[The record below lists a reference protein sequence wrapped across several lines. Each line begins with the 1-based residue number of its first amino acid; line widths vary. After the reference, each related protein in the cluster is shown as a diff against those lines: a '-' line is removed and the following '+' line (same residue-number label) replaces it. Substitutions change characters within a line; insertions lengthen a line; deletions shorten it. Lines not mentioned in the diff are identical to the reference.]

1 MAIDKDIWESQS
13 QTSEP
18 SKYLSQIKKLLF
30 ILAESRQATVAVST
44 YTVYSKGLES
54 YRIEDIETAI
64 AYFAQQERR
73 EGDTAFPSLG
83 SLVGQVKASKQHRTE
98 AFKQEQYNRERQ
110 HYLDNPHLYVSMKEI
125 TDAVNDR
132 MRHRKVGESI
142 PFEKTAAE
150 LWRQEDTNRCL
161 EKLRRR
167 PL

>member
-1 MAIDKDIWESQS
+1 MAIDRDIWESQN

-18 SKYLSQIKKLLF
+18 SRHLSQIKKLLF
-30 ILAESRQATVAVST
+30 VLAEARQATVSAAT
-44 YTVYSKGLES
+44 YTTYSKGLER
-54 YRIEDIETAI
+54 YEMADIESSV
-64 AYFAQQERR
+64 AYFALQERR

-110 HYLDNPHLYVSMKEI
+110 RYLDNPHLYVSMKEI

-132 MRHRKVGESI
+132 MRRRKAGESI

-150 LWRQEDTNRCL
+150 LWTQEDTNREL

-167 PL
+167 PA